1 MKKNLSELLVSV
13 EILDQTGPDNPEIE
27 ELAYDSRE
35 VKPGTLFFALPGLH
49 SDGHTFIPRALE
61 AGAAAVVHS
70 SPVANPD
77 PKVTHIRVANS
88 RTAMSPVAAAFH
100 GHPSRELKVIGVTG
114 TDGKSTTVF
123 FIHQLLT
130 LSGLKAGFLSTV
142 NFNLG
147 EETQKN
153 YLRQSTPEAAEI
165 HRLLRQMVDNG
176 CTHAVVEA
184 TSHGLSPLNN
194 RLGDVAFDA
203 AVMTNISHEHL
214 EFHKTLERYVDDKA
228 NLFRFTS
235 PRGGTVV
242 NADDPQ
248 SKVFRKASRC
258 PVVSYS
264 LKQGGGDLWAEKIT
278 PRGFSQEIT
287 LGGLGEDQTV
297 TLNQPGRFNA
307 ENLMAALLGTS
318 QLTGAPI
325 ISFLPL
331 VSQLRAT
338 KGRMVPVEMGQPF
351 TLLVDYAHTPG
362 SFEKLFP
369 ILREQTQGRLVAVF
383 GSAGE
388 RDVEKRPIQGEIA
401 SRYSDILILAD
412 EDPRQEDAEA
422 ITAQIAAGCSGKIQ
436 GETLFIIHNRSDAIL
451 HACSLARKGDTVVL
465 LGKGHEGSIIYA
477 DGPREWD
484 EETEARR
491 ALGRLG
497 FTG

>member
-1 MKKNLSELLVSV
+1 MKKHLSDLLESV
-13 EILDQTGPDNPEIE
+13 DVLEYTGPENPVIK

-35 VKPGTLFFALPGLH
+35 VQPGTLFFALPGLH

-61 AGAAAVVHS
+61 AGAVAVIHS
-70 SPVANPD
+70 TPVVDPD
-77 PKVTHIRVANS
+77 PGIAYVRVANS
-88 RTAMSPVAAAFH
+88 RTAMSPIAAAFH
-100 GHPSRELKVIGVTG
+100 DHPSRTLRVIGVTG

-130 LSGLKAGFLSTV
+130 LSGRKAGFLSTV

-147 EETQKN
+147 EETRKN
-153 YLRQSTPEAAEI
+153 YLRQSTPEAVEI

-228 NLFRFTS
+228 NLFRFTA
-235 PRGGTVV
+235 PDGGAVI

-248 SKVFRKASRC
+248 AEVFGRASRC

-264 LKQGGGDLWAEKIT
+264 LRPGGGDLWAEKIT

-287 LGGLGEDQTV
+287 LGGLGGEETV
-297 TLNQPGRFNA
+297 ILNQPGRFNA
-307 ENLMAALLGTS
+307 ENLMAALLGIS
-318 QLTGAPI
+318 RLTNEPVHR
-325 ISFLPL
+325 FLPL
-331 VSQLRAT
+331 VSQLKAT

-369 ILREQTQGRLVAVF
+369 ILREQTSGRLVAVF

-388 RDVEKRPIQGEIA
+388 RDVEKRPIQGQIA
-401 SRYSDILILAD
+401 SRYSDILVLAD
-412 EDPRQEDAEA
+412 EDPRQEDAAA
-422 ITAQIAAGCSGKIQ
+422 ITAQIAAGCTGKIP
-436 GETLFIIHNRSDAIL
+436 GETLFIIHNRAEAIH
-451 HACSLARKGDTVVL
+451 HACTLAREGDTVVL

-484 EETEARR
+484 EETQARK
-491 ALGRLG
+491 ALTRLG

>member
-1 MKKNLSELLVSV
+1 MKKNLSELIVS
-13 EILDQTGPDNPEIE
+13 LDVLEHSGAENPEIT

-35 VKPGTLFFALPGLH
+35 VRPGTLFFALPGLH
-49 SDGHTFIPRALE
+49 SDGHSYIPRAVA
-61 AGAAAVVHS
+61 AGAAAVIHS
-70 SPVANPD
+70 DRIKAPQPGVAY
-77 PKVTHIRVANS
+77 IRVADS
-88 RTAMSPVAAAFH
+88 RTAMSPVASAFH
-100 GHPSRELKVIGVTG
+100 DHPSRNLKVIGVTG

-123 FIHQLLT
+123 FIHQLLI
-130 LSGLKAGFLSTV
+130 LSGFKAGFLSTV

-153 YLRQSTPEAAEI
+153 YLRQSTPEAVEI
-165 HRLLRQMVDNG
+165 HRLLRQMADNG

-184 TSHGLSPLNN
+184 TSHGLSPRNN

-228 NLFRFTS
+228 NLFRLTA
-235 PRGGTVV
+235 PQGGGVV

-248 SKVFRKASRC
+248 GPIFRKAARC

-264 LKQGGGDLWAEKIT
+264 LKPAGADLWADSIVPK
-278 PRGFSQEIT
+278 GFSQEIV
-287 LGGLGEDQTV
+287 LGGLGEGRTV

-307 ENLMAALLGTS
+307 ENLMAALLGVS
-318 QLTGAPI
+318 RLTGEPVTR
-325 ISFLPL
+325 FLPY
-331 VSQLRAT
+331 VSQLQAT

-351 TLLVDYAHTPG
+351 TLLVDYPG

-369 ILREQTQGRLVAVF
+369 ILREQTPGRLIAVF

-388 RDVEKRPIQGEIA
+388 RDVEKRPIQGQIA
-401 SRYSDILILAD
+401 SRYSDIIVLAD
-412 EDPRQEDAEA
+412 EDPRQEAAEA
-422 ITAQIAAGCSGKIQ
+422 ITGQIAAGCIGKVE
-436 GETLFIIHNRSDAIL
+436 GETLFVIHDRFEAIL
-451 HACSLARKGDTVVL
+451 HACSLAGQEDTVVL

-484 EETEARR
+484 EETQARK
-491 ALGRLG
+491 ALARLG
-497 FTG
+497 FSG

>member
-1 MKKNLSELLVSV
+1 MKKNLSDLLESV
-13 EILDQTGPDNPEIE
+13 EVLEQTGPANPKIE

-35 VKPGTLFFALPGLH
+35 VRPGTLFFALPGLH
-49 SDGHTFIPRALE
+49 SDGHGFIPRAIE
-61 AGAAAVVHS
+61 AGAVAVIHS
-70 SPVANPD
+70 VPVVNPD
-77 PKVTHIRVANS
+77 PKVSYIRVANS

-100 GHPSRELKVIGVTG
+100 GHPSRNLKVIGITG

-147 EETQKN
+147 GGTQKN
-153 YLRQSTPEAAEI
+153 YLRQSTPEAVEI

-235 PRGGTVV
+235 PEGGAVI

-248 SKVFRKASRC
+248 SVVFRKASRC
-258 PVVSYS
+258 AVASYS
-264 LKQGGGDLWAEKIT
+264 LNASGGDLWTEKIT

-287 LGGLGEDQTV
+287 LGGLGGNRTV

-307 ENLMAALLGTS
+307 ENLMAALLGAS
-318 QLTGAPI
+318 LLTNNPVR
-325 ISFLPL
+325 SFLPL
-331 VSQLRAT
+331 VPQLRAT

-369 ILREQTQGRLVAVF
+369 ILREQTPERLVAVF

-401 SRYSDILILAD
+401 SRYSDIIVLAD
-412 EDPRQEDAEA
+412 EDPRQEDAAA
-422 ITAQIAAGCSGKIQ
+422 ITAQIAAGCSGKVE
-436 GETLFIIHNRSDAIL
+436 GETLFIIHNRSEAIL
-451 HACSLARKGDTVVL
+451 HACSLAREGDTVVL

-484 EETEARR
+484 EETEARK
-491 ALGRLG
+491 ALARLG
-497 FTG
+497 YTG